1 MQNAVYQ
8 YKNFFLYQH
17 YQQCRKLVCKFHTKW
32 KIILLIGLVLQ
43 TGSLIGQGLYIG
55 PKANVFVLGDTMG
68 IFTNVSSKGNFG
80 SKPGAV
86 IDFMGLLWSNDSTA
100 SLPDE
105 TSYTGNLSAPITFTG
120 AGGLFWFNSFA
131 TSLGQPQLLTGGY
144 LVNAGKGPSFPNLQV
159 DNPQGLFLS
168 GESDVQVRNTLNFAT
183 GRFWLNGN
191 NLMVG
196 AAVPGSITGYNQTRY
211 VVTGTG
217 LTGGFLYR
225 TKLDSIAGQTVFPV
239 GADTSYYTP
248 AAITYKGVA
257 QNFKVRPF
265 NQLYNHAVSGTT
277 SDPSFVQA
285 TWHIG
290 KENNETAETDIV
302 LQHPKSM
309 EGSVF
314 TTKKDSSYITRYD
327 GTLAVWDTV
336 PTSGLHTP
344 GRLTTGVQQ
353 DTTFENFRNFIMALS
368 PDEYFSKAVNLST
381 AVIAKLGLANNVD
394 QLAAHADGSCDVAL
408 TMVVQ
413 NQGTSDLHK
422 VQVSD
427 NLTNTFTS
435 SMTVVVVS
443 LNATGSLVANSAYN
457 GYSNGDTMLLQSSSS
472 LLAKQTDTIH
482 LTINVNPGTLSGTFF
497 NLAYAKAVTAKTG
510 YAVTTTSV
518 NGLDPTGPPGKTP
531 IKLRKVKVHIPAGFS
546 PNRDGINDK
555 FVIDST
561 INYSVQ
567 LEVYNRWGSKVYKSN
582 GIYNNDW
589 DGTSNQP
596 GPFLNNEL
604 SDGTYFYY
612 VTLTDKLTGEIT
624 KVVGYLTLRR

>member
-1 MQNAVYQ
+1 MQNSI
-8 YKNFFLYQH
+8 YKYKFYQH
-17 YQQCRKLVCKFHTKW
+17 YHRCRQLLYKYRAAIVLLLWIALHT
-32 KIILLIGLVLQ
+32 VAV
-43 TGSLIGQGLYIG
+43 TGQGLYVG
-55 PKANVFVLGDTMG
+55 PKANVFVLGDSVG
-68 IFTNVSSKGNFG
+68 IFTNVSNKGNFG
-80 SKPGAV
+80 SKSGAV

-100 SLPDE
+100 SMPDE
-105 TSYTGNLSAPITFTG
+105 GSYTGNLSTPTTFTG
-120 AGGLFWFNSFA
+120 TGGLFWFNSFA
-131 TSLGQPQLLTGGY
+131 TSIGQPQLLTGGY
-144 LVNAGKGPSFPNLQV
+144 IVSSRKGPSFPNVKV
-159 DNPQGLFLS
+159 DNSQGLFLS
-168 GESDVQVRNTLNFAT
+168 GETDAQVRNTLNFT
-183 GRFWLNGN
+183 SGRLWLNGN

-196 AAVPGSITGYNQTRY
+196 STAPGSITGYNQTQFI
-211 VVTGTG
+211 VTGSG
-217 LTGGFLYR
+217 ITGGFLYR
-225 TKLDSIAGQTVFPV
+225 AALDSMAGQIVFPV

-248 AAITYKGVA
+248 AAITYKGLS
-257 QNFKVRPF
+257 QSFKVRPF
-265 NQLYNHAVSGTT
+265 NQVFNQAVSGTT

-314 TTKKDSSYITRYD
+314 TTKKDSSSYITRYD
-327 GTLAVWDTV
+327 GVLGAWDTV
-336 PTSGLHTP
+336 PASALHTP

-353 DTTFENFRNFIMALS
+353 DSTFENFRNFIMALS
-368 PDEYFSKAVNLST
+368 PDEYFSKAINLST
-381 AVIAKLGLANNVD
+381 AAIAKLGLANNVD
-394 QLAAHADGSCDVAL
+394 QLAAHPDGSCDVAL

-413 NQGTSDLHK
+413 NQGTNNLHR

-435 SMTVVVVS
+435 SMAVIVIS
-443 LNATGSLVANSAYN
+443 LNATGTLIANSAFN
-457 GYSNGDTMLLQSSSS
+457 GATSGDTMLLLPSSS
-472 LLAKQTDTIH
+472 LAAHQTDTIH
-482 LTINVNPGTLSGTFF
+482 LTINVNPGTLTGTFF
-497 NLAYAKAVTAKTG
+497 NLAYATGLTAKTG
-510 YAVTTTSV
+510 YTVTTTSV

-546 PNRDGINDK
+546 PNKDGINDK

-561 INYSVQ
+561 INYSVA

-589 DGTSNQP
+589 DGTSNQS

-612 VTLTDKLTGEIT
+612 VTLTDKQTGEIT